1 MQINSRNRSL
11 LLGAG
16 FFLVSGLGCS
26 NGLPSGPP
34 PFLGSWR
41 SVISTDTVTLQFLSD
56 KSVTIHVINPQVD
69 YTLSASWRWLD
80 SNHVRITAPA
90 GLPDAFLPKQANVR
104 FTVTSDALTFTG
116 DPAQSVTYHRLSQ

>member
-1 MQINSRNRSL
+1 MQINFRNRSL

-16 FFLVSGLGCS
+16 IFLVSGLGCS

-41 SVISTDTVTLQFLSD
+41 SVLSTDTVTLQFLSD
-56 KSVTIHVINPQVD
+56 KSVTIHVISPQVD

-80 SNHVRITAPA
+80 SNRVRITAPA
-90 GLPDAFLPKQANVR
+90 GLPDVFLSKQANLR
-104 FTVTSDALTFTG
+104 FTVTRDALTFTG
-116 DPAQSVTYHRLSQ
+116 DPAQSVTYHRMSQ